1 MKLNDFWKPLV
12 VLSVAAGSPGALAA
26 DPQVDLKTNLGTIRI
41 ELYPAKAPKS
51 VENFLQ
57 YVKDGHFNGTI
68 FHRVIDNFMIQGGG
82 FAKTNRQ
89 FFRFLREE
97 AARADS
103 LYVLGDLF
111 EYWAGDDELKDP
123 AGDPLAAEVAA
134 GFKAL
139 SDKGV
144 QVRLMH
150 GNRDF
155 LVGEGF
161 LAASGAQ
168 LLEDPTVLKL
178 KGGPVALLHGDT
190 LCTDDHDY
198 QAWRQTARS
207 EAWQREFL
215 GKPLAARHEA
225 VGALREKSKD
235 VIAATPAEIMDVNA
249 DPVRDAFRRLKVR
262 RMIHG

>member
-1 MKLNDFWKPLV
+1 MRALFISDLH
-12 VLSVAAGSPGALAA
+12 LAGERP
-26 DPQVDLKTNLGTIRI
+26 
-41 ELYPAKAPKS
+41 
-51 VENFLQ
+51 
-57 YVKDGHFNGTI
+57 
-68 FHRVIDNFMIQGGG
+68 
-82 FAKTNRQ
+82 KTNRQ

-123 AGDPLAAEVAA
+123 AGDPLAADVAA

-139 SDKGV
+139 SNKGV

-235 VIAATPAEIMDVNA
+235 VIAAKPAEIMDVNA
-249 DPVRDAFRRLKVR
+249 DAVREAFRRLKVR
-262 RMIHG
+262 RMIHGHTHRPARHEIEVDGHRCERWVLPDWYGRGGYLALDDVGPRLVSF